1 MINLENLSDKTA
13 LEIFNEAK
21 QKIEIM
27 NPNWTYKSESDPGI
41 TLIELFSW
49 LKFNQHNRLNN
60 ISTRLKINLLK
71 LLGIKLKKRCGSRAL
86 IHINNS
92 KSDINVPKNT
102 KWVADSLIFENENPQ
117 FISKSDI
124 LSVRF
129 VNPEF
134 EEKKNYYDLN
144 GVEKIYTFGTKNLK
158 NGENREFIINLSNEF
173 PKNKEISLY
182 FKIYSDYKRNEVGQN
197 FFEPFAS
204 VKWQCWGILDG
215 KEDWYDMEFKDYT
228 HQFLFS
234 GNVVLKNKVQMLP
247 IGGIYLVK
255 CKLISSDYD
264 FMPQI
269 SNIKINV
276 FEVTQIDTKCESVFV
291 KKSDIETKDNIL
303 NFSLNTHLGLY
314 GNHVVYYKNG
324 DSWINIE
331 KFQFFPDI
339 KNGFCSFEIENFD
352 VSQFENDDEIFMI
365 VSYSKDIKNKM
376 IVGSGTGFSGLTFDI
391 DFEDFSKYENFRIM
405 VGEKYKKNINFKIWD
420 RVDDFFGSKK
430 FDNHF
435 VYEENLKVLA
445 FGDNHHGAIPQVG
458 KDNIKLCSLVFT
470 KGENSNLKENMINDV
485 ETKNKT
491 LKNSNIVQIS
501 PATGGTDDEKFE
513 DAERRVSEI
522 FKDEKRA
529 VILEDY
535 SKIIKKTP
543 GIILKDVS
551 ISSSNDRMRN
561 KIFIAVRIPDLNFVP
576 ESYKKNIIN
585 WFENFRLINTE
596 VEILSPVI
604 IKLDIKIRVILKS
617 GYNVDSSVIRK
628 ELEEFVDNLNEK
640 MGQKLVYGDIL
651 KRIENLEFVHYLENL
666 DINPNGYGFDSNSDC
681 DNIDV
686 PINALYELG
695 KVDLVSLINTDF

>member
-1 MINLENLSDKTA
+1 MINLENLVDKTA

-27 NPNWTYKSESDPGI
+27 NPNWSYKSESDPGI

-60 ISTRLKINLLK
+60 ISTRLKIKLLK

-102 KWVADSLIFENENPQ
+102 KWISDSLVFENENSQ

-124 LSVRF
+124 LSVTF
-129 VNPEF
+129 INPEF

-144 GVEKIYTFGTKNLK
+144 GVEKIYAFGTKNLK

-173 PKNKEISLY
+173 PKNKDISLY
-182 FKIYSDYKRNEVGQN
+182 FKICSDYKRNEVGQN

-215 KEDWYDMEFKDYT
+215 KENWYDMEFKDYT
-228 HQFLFS
+228 YQFLFS
-234 GNVVLKNKVQMLP
+234 GNVILKNKVQMLP
-247 IGGIYLVK
+247 IDGIYLIK

-269 SNIKINV
+269 SNMKINV
-276 FEVTQIDTKCESVFV
+276 FEVTQVDTKCESVFV

-331 KFQFFPDI
+331 KFQFSPDI

-405 VGEKYKKNINFKIWD
+405 V
-420 RVDDFFGSKK
+420 
-430 FDNHF
+430 
-435 VYEENLKVLA
+435 
-445 FGDNHHGAIPQVG
+445 
-458 KDNIKLCSLVFT
+458 
-470 KGENSNLKENMINDV
+470 
-485 ETKNKT
+485 
-491 LKNSNIVQIS
+491 
-501 PATGGTDDEKFE
+501 
-513 DAERRVSEI
+513 
-522 FKDEKRA
+522 
-529 VILEDY
+529 
-535 SKIIKKTP
+535 
-543 GIILKDVS
+543 
-551 ISSSNDRMRN
+551 
-561 KIFIAVRIPDLNFVP
+561 
-576 ESYKKNIIN
+576 
-585 WFENFRLINTE
+585 
-596 VEILSPVI
+596 
-604 IKLDIKIRVILKS
+604 
-617 GYNVDSSVIRK
+617 
-628 ELEEFVDNLNEK
+628 
-640 MGQKLVYGDIL
+640 
-651 KRIENLEFVHYLENL
+651 
-666 DINPNGYGFDSNSDC
+666 
-681 DNIDV
+681 
-686 PINALYELG
+686 
-695 KVDLVSLINTDF
+695 